1 MEYRIRQSKLFEK
14 KVTDL
19 LAYLEQS
26 WNKKVAQDFKQI
38 LDRKML
44 QLIKEPDS
52 GRNSQ
57 KIAGVQWILIT
68 KHNKLFYRIKDD
80 TIYMITLFDTRQNP
94 KKNKYE

>member
-68 KHNKLFYRIKDD
+68 NIISYFTGLR
-80 TIYMITLFDTRQNP
+80 MIQFI
-94 KKNKYE
+94 